1 MTDQWKVL
9 GLSEGFCVMGDG
21 CRRAVT
27 PRWWEGG
34 LGALLSTLAPHY
46 GFDGGVLI
54 LDRSATL
61 ALGLPVEG
69 VPFGGID
76 HPALDDATRAGWSH
90 KGRLSDWTHFRA
102 PDRPSLHLCIEPLLS
117 TKFNADGVAA
127 DAPFWRSEFHDT
139 VRSLALWHLVSGVPW
154 RGSPG
159 MAGMAILKKYAQ
171 ADNPQRNTYGPTW
184 KPTGLWIPD
193 GLDEQPYRIGDF
205 RNPPPPDSGTW
216 WMHGYDQNRSYIAAA
231 MLVEPAA
238 HTLRH
243 TGRIAFSRRLGGAW
257 ECELAPWND
266 PRMPDPA
273 GYREGENRT
282 GGRVRWLTT
291 ERVALLEE
299 LTTEGV
305 YGGVRIIDSY
315 TAPAKKGVL
324 RPWAERM
331 RDMYVYKDPR
341 GRDLS
346 SGLTV
351 ADQIRIQI
359 MTKEVGRRTL
369 SMLTSPGNWCTR
381 PDWWYSTVAL
391 QAANLWRRMWAIG
404 KAEDRWPV
412 AIDVDNVYYASRD
425 RDPEASI
432 PVALVDLLDPAGEKL
447 GGYKTHHTYR
457 YPPRRKATA

>member
-1 MTDQWKVL
+1 MTDTTNGWRTL

-21 CRRAVT
+21 RPRTVA

-34 LGALLSTLAPHY
+34 LGALLTRLAPHY
-46 GFDGGVLI
+46 GPEGVLV
-54 LDRSATL
+54 LDRSAAV
-61 ALGLPVEG
+61 ALDLPVDG
-69 VPFGGID
+69 PHIRGID

-90 KGRLSDWTHFRA
+90 SGRLSDWTHFWG
-102 PDRPSLHLCIEPLLS
+102 PDRPSLYVCIEPLLS
-117 TKFNADGVAA
+117 VEFNADGVAA
-127 DAPFWRSEFHDT
+127 DSPFWRSEFHDT
-139 VRSLALWHLVSGVPW
+139 VRSLDLWHQLAGVPW

-159 MAGMAILKKYAQ
+159 MAGMAILKRYAQ
-171 ADNPQRNTYGPTW
+171 ADNPQRNVYGPTW
-184 KPTGLWIPD
+184 KPTGLWLPD
-193 GLDEQPYRIGDF
+193 ALDEQPYRLGDF
-205 RNPPPPDSGTW
+205 RNPPVEDGVW
-216 WMHGYDQNRSYIAAA
+216 WMHGYDQNRAYIAAA

-238 HTLRH
+238 HTLKH

-266 PRMPDPA
+266 RRMPDPA
-273 GYREGENRT
+273 GYREGENRA

-291 ERVALLEE
+291 ERVALLEQ
-299 LTTEGV
+299 LTAEGV
-305 YGGVRIIDSY
+305 YGGVRILDSY

-331 RDMYVYKDPR
+331 RDMYVYKDPH
-341 GRDLS
+341 GRV
-346 SGLTV
+346 LTLPV
-351 ADQIRIQI
+351 ADQIRVQI

-391 QAANLWRRMWAIG
+391 QAANLWRKGWQIG
-404 KAEDRWPV
+404 KAENRWPF

-425 RDPEASI
+425 RDAEASI
-432 PVALVDLLDPAGEKL
+432 PVALVDLLDPTGEKL

-457 YPPRRKATA
+457 YGKRQRVAA